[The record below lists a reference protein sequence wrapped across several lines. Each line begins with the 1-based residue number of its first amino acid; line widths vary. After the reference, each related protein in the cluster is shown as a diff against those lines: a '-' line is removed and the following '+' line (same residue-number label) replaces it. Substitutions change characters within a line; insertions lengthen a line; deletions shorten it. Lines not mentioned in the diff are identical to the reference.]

1 MEFWDLCQG
10 DGWESVETISSWAV
24 LSGLKLSRCPGESY
38 VKEFLA
44 LEPPLRFSA
53 AQEAQC
59 IETGLL
65 DGNTDGSTE
74 QYRAAQVR
82 TTGPGCRIGSVIK
95 STCLAL
101 AEDLGLS
108 LSSYIV

>member
-1 MEFWDLCQG
+1 M
-10 DGWESVETISSWAV
+10 
-24 LSGLKLSRCPGESY
+24 
-38 VKEFLA
+38 A